1 MDGRYFMQIEHI
13 EIVNFKG
20 IIEEKFSFKSGVN
33 LIIGDNGTGKTSVL
47 EAVSVALGAFLAG
60 INEVRGVHFSKDEIR
75 RENELLGEGSNNI
88 KYKTPVK
95 VTCDIKIG
103 DQNFHFI
110 RQKKS
115 VKSSR
120 STVEPRDICKASSR
134 MAEDSTAV
142 LPVISYQGISRISN
156 QKREGWVDVFKNDFS
171 RVVAYMDCLS
181 EISNMKQ
188 MTNWFAR
195 MEQISWQ
202 QDKKIAEYEI
212 VKRAVN
218 IFMGEMLG
226 ENTVRVF
233 YDKRT
238 EELMYEN
245 GTEVLPIRLLSS
257 GFRTLV
263 GMVLDIAYRMAILN
277 PFLLD
282 KILKETPGIVL
293 VDEIDMHLH
302 PKWQW
307 NVVKALKK
315 TFPKVQFIVTT
326 HSPIIVASCKNENL
340 ISLNHKTELADN
352 MYGESLEG
360 WQVDDVLQKVMQ
372 TGNRAP
378 ETLKQLEVLKAL
390 SRKKKTGALT
400 KEELEQYEN
409 IKNYLRAIL
418 PESDTAIEEVTMMT
432 IYDMLKEN
440 ECEK

>member
-1 MDGRYFMQIEHI
+1 MQIEHI

-103 DQNFHFI
+103 DENFHFI